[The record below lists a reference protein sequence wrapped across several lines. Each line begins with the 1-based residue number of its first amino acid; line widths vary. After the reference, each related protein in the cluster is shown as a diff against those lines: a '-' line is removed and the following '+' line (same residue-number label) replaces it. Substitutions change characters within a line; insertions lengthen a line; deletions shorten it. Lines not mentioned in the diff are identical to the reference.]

1 MATTTTTDK
10 SAIYFHWIDFNHLV
24 YLKKKKTEDPF
35 IIWNDNEIRIFY
47 FYEPWIVNVLL
58 KKGFKQLVSIH

>member
-10 SAIYFHWIDFNHLV
+10 SAIYFHWNDFNHLV
-24 YLKKKKTEDPF
+24 YKKKKTEDPF

-47 FYEPWIVNVLL
+47 FYEPWIANVFL